1 MNQQF
6 TDATKLVRLD
16 RSALSEA
23 KSILYHAYRHEP
35 VFQYLFESTRQGYE
49 QRVRA
54 ILRESLE
61 LHFSQQQ
68 DAIGLLDND
77 SLVAVAFIRN
87 PECKASFTD
96 QLNWR
101 IRLTLTAGLNSTKRF
116 MLYTEQVQQSMPD
129 MAHHVLPFIG
139 VHPKYQNRGF
149 GRALMEVVEGICQ
162 EHPRSAG
169 IGLDTGN
176 ARYLRFYANIGFK
189 KIGEVALGNITES
202 VLFKYCE

>member
-6 TDATKLVRLD
+6 ADATKLVRLD

-35 VFQYLFESTRQGYE
+35 VFQYLLEVTRSGYE

-68 DAIGLLDND
+68 DAIGLLEND
-77 SLVAVAFIRN
+77 SLVAVAFIRD
-87 PECKASFTD
+87 PECRARFTD

-101 IRLTLTAGLNSTKRF
+101 VRMILTAGLNSTKRF
-116 MLYTEQVQQSMPD
+116 LSYSDKVQQCLPKEG
-129 MAHHVLPFIG
+129 HHVLPFIG
-139 VHPKYQNRGF
+139 VHPKYQQRGF
-149 GRALMEVVEGICQ
+149 GRALMEVVEGICR

-176 ARYLRFYANIGFK
+176 LRYLRFYYNMGFEK
-189 KIGEVALGNITES
+189 VGEVALGNMTEN
-202 VLFKYCE
+202 VLFKACE